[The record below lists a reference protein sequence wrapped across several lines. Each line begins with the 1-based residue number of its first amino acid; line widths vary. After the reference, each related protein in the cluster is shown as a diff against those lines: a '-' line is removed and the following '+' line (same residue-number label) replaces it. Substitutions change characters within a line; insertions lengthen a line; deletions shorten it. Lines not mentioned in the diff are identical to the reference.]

1 MAETF
6 RAWLETS
13 GTAPAMAERLSVH
26 PQTVRYRMRKLERA
40 LDGQLSDPDSRF
52 AIEAVL
58 RATRLGIAGA
68 YCDTDPV
75 GSADHDLAH

>member
-6 RAWLETS
+6 AAWLETS
-13 GTAPAMAERLSVH
+13 GTAPAMAERLSVR

-40 LDGQLSDPDSRF
+40 LDGQLSSPDARF

-58 RATRLGIAGA
+58 RATRLQDRA
-68 YCDTDPV
+68 
-75 GSADHDLAH
+75 SQ